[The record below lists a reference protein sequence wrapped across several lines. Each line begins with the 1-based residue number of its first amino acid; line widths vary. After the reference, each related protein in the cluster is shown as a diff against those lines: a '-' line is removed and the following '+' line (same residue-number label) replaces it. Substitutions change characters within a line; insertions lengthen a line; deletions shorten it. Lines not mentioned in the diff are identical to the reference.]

1 MAKPIFQVVRGMND
15 CFGDVLQVHSHIE
28 QTAHHIFSC
37 YGYQEIRTPV
47 VEPLDLFVRS
57 VGQETDVVQK
67 EMYLLAGK
75 ENTPLCLRPE
85 NTASV
90 VRAVLQH
97 GLLQQDPE
105 AKLWYCGPMFRRERP
120 QQGRL
125 RQFHQ
130 VGAEAFGNQEPS
142 LDAELIG
149 MLHHWLH
156 ALGLRSTQ
164 LRINSLG
171 TPQQRQ
177 KYTQVLQKHYEQ
189 HKDKLCAHCQRRL
202 QKNAL
207 RVLDCKQSA
216 CVQLA
221 RTAPSSLEFLDT
233 QSRSHFD
240 EVCRLL
246 KQADIAVHVDSTLV
260 RGLDYYTHTVF
271 EMISTQGLGAQNAV
285 AAGGRYNDL
294 VQNLGGPQVPA
305 LGFAAGIER
314 LAVLLQQSEGLM
326 HQRQKGSHVMLV
338 HADAA
343 GRDRVQQLANG
354 LRRQGIWA
362 QYTHSLKSVKAQMRL
377 AHRCNAQHV
386 LVLGQTEIQE
396 GKAMLKNMHT
406 KQQQEISLHVQD
418 IVERVHAKQEE
429 D

>member
-1 MAKPIFQVVRGMND
+1 MTIPLFQVVRGMND
-15 CFGDVLQVHSHIE
+15 HFGDVLQMHRHIE
-28 QTAHHIFSC
+28 QTANKVFSC
-37 YGYQEIRTPV
+37 YGYQEIRTPI
-47 VEPLDLFVRS
+47 VESLDLFVRS

-75 ENTPLCLRPE
+75 DKTPLCLRPE

-97 GLLQQDPE
+97 GLLQHNPE

-156 ALGLRSTQ
+156 TLGLHSMQ

-177 KYTQVLQKHYEQ
+177 QYTQVLQRHYEQ
-189 HKDKLCAHCQRRL
+189 HVGKLCAHCQRRL
-202 QKNAL
+202 QGNAL
-207 RVLDCKQSA
+207 RVLDCKQPA
-216 CVQLA
+216 CIQLA

-271 EMISTQGLGAQNAV
+271 EIVSTQGLGAQDAV

-294 VQNLGGPQVPA
+294 VQDLGGPQVPA

-314 LAVLLQQSEGLM
+314 LALLLQHSESPT
-326 HQRQKGSHVMLV
+326 HQRQRKGPHVMLV

-343 GRDRVQQLANG
+343 GRNQVQQLANG
-354 LRRQGIWA
+354 LRQQGMRV
-362 QYTHSLKSVKAQMRL
+362 QFTHSFRSVKAQMRL

-386 LVLGQTEIQE
+386 LVLGQTEVQG
-396 GKAMLKNMHT
+396 GKALLKNMHT
-406 KQQQEISLHVQD
+406 KQQQEVSLHVQD
-418 IVERVHAKQEE
+418 IVKQ
-429 D
+429 